1 MGPHKSR
8 AEGDNALPLPAGHLS
23 SDAAQ
28 DTVGLLGCESTPLAA
43 AKLHPFF
50 SSPLFPEVNCWFSLN
65 SVNTDISGGVWAALH
80 EVG

>member
-1 MGPHKSR
+1 MPS
-8 AEGDNALPLPAGHLS
+8 LF
-23 SDAAQ
+23 
-28 DTVGLLGCESTPLAA
+28 LLVTFLLMQPRIQLAFWAESTPLAA